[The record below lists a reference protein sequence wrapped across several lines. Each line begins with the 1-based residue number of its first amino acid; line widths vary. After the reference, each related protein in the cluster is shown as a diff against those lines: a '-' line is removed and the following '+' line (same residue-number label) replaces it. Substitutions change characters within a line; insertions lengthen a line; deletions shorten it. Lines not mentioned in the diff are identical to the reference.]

1 MYTITNHLDVT
12 PGGYPT
18 RINLNQYDND
28 FTIVF
33 NLFSSSGE
41 ITIGSNATAAISGTK
56 KDGNGYSMAA
66 SISGKTVTVTGDKQ
80 LTAVPGENIFEI
92 VIYDDD
98 KEIRTSN
105 FIIDVERAALDKDTI
120 VSQSKIRELVNVID
134 RTDDLLAA
142 ASSVESKLADM
153 QAIETQIETLK
164 SDIQTLYDDTVS
176 AASSA
181 AADAASAAVE
191 DVQSDI
197 QTMVD
202 TAVESALP
210 SINGTTMTGDHNGA
224 YYGLVDA
231 VQGKGLSTNDYTDAD
246 KAIVARLN
254 DPDKSLSTNDYT
266 NTDKATVTRLNDP
279 DKSLST
285 NDYTDA
291 DKAVVARLNDP
302 SKGLSSNDFTDTDKE
317 TLENLDVPNPSAI
330 VALLDILKS
339 KQILTNDTYD
349 LIKDM
354 L

>member
-1 MYTITNHLDVT
+1 MYTITDYLDVT

-56 KDGNGYSMAA
+56 KDGNGYSVTA
-66 SISGKTVTVTGDKQ
+66 SISGKTVTVAGDKQ
-80 LTAVPGENIFEI
+80 LTAVPGENVFEI

-134 RTDDLLAA
+134 KTDDLLEA

-153 QAIETQIETLK
+153 QAIKSQIETLK
-164 SDIQTLYDDTVS
+164 SEIQTIYDNTTS
-176 AASSA
+176 AASTA
-181 AADAASAAVE
+181 ATNAASAAVE
-191 DVQSDI
+191 NVRSDI
-197 QTMVD
+197 ETMVD
-202 TAVESALP
+202 TAVESSFP

-231 VQGKGLSTNDYTDAD
+231 VQGKGLSANDYTNAD
-246 KAIVARLN
+246 KAVVTRL
-254 DPDKSLSTNDYT
+254 DDDSKTLSTNDYT
-266 NTDKATVTRLNDP
+266 N
-279 DKSLST
+279 
-285 NDYTDA
+285 A
-291 DKAVVARLNDP
+291 DKAVVARLDDP
-302 SKGLSSNDFTDTDKE
+302 SKGLSSNDFTDTDKQ

-330 VALLDILKS
+330 VALLDILKA
-339 KQILTNDTYD
+339 KQILTNDAYD

>member
-1 MYTITNHLDVT
+1 MYTITDHLDIT

-18 RINLNQYDND
+18 RINLSQYDNA
-28 FTIVF
+28 FTIVL
-33 NLFSSSGE
+33 NLFSSVGE
-41 ITIGSNATAAISGTK
+41 FAIGSGATAALVGTK
-56 KDGNGYSMAA
+56 ADGNGYSTVA
-66 SISGKTVTVTGDKQ
+66 SISDKSVTIAGDKQ

-120 VSQSKIRELVNVID
+120 VSQSKIRELINVID
-134 RTDDLLAA
+134 KTDDLLAA

-153 QAIETQIETLK
+153 QAIKSQIETLK
-164 SDIQTLYDDTVS
+164 SDIQTIYENTSS
-176 AASSA
+176 AASTA

-202 TAVESALP
+202 TAVESAFP
-210 SINGTTMTGDHNGA
+210 SINGTTISGDHNGA
-224 YYGLVDA
+224 YYGLVDE
-231 VQGKGLSTNDYTDAD
+231 VSGKGLSTNDYTSAD
-246 KAIVARLN
+246 KEV
-254 DPDKSLSTNDYT
+254 
-266 NTDKATVTRLNDP
+266 VTRLNDQS
-279 DKSLST
+279 KGLST

-302 SKGLSSNDFTDTDKE
+302 SKGLSSNDYTDADKQK
-317 TLENLDVPNPSAI
+317 LEDLDVPNPSAI

-339 KQILTNDTYD
+339 KQILTNDAYD

>member
-1 MYTITNHLDVT
+1 MYTITDYLDVT

-18 RINLNQYDND
+18 RINLSQYDNA
-28 FTIVF
+28 FTIVL
-33 NLFSSSGE
+33 NLFSSVGAFSVGNE
-41 ITIGSNATAAISGTK
+41 ATAALVGTK
-56 KDGNGYSMAA
+56 VDGNGYSVAA
-66 SISGKTVTVTGDKQ
+66 SISDNAVTIIGDKQ
-80 LTAVPGENIFEI
+80 LTAVAGENIFEI

-120 VSQSKIRELVNVID
+120 VSDSKIRELINVID
-134 RTDDLLAA
+134 KTDDLLEA

-153 QAIETQIETLK
+153 QAIKSQIETLK
-164 SDIQTLYDDTVS
+164 SEIQTIYDNTTS
-176 AASSA
+176 AASTA

-191 DVQSDI
+191 DVQNDI

-202 TAVESALP
+202 TAVESSFP

-231 VQGKGLSTNDYTDAD
+231 VQGKGLSANDYTNAD
-246 KAIVARLN
+246 KAVVTRLN
-254 DPDKSLSTNDYT
+254 DDSKTLSTNDYT
-266 NTDKATVTRLNDP
+266 N
-279 DKSLST
+279 
-285 NDYTDA
+285 A
-291 DKAVVARLNDP
+291 DKAIVERLNDP

-330 VALLDILKS
+330 VALLDILKA

>member
-1 MYTITNHLDVT
+1 MITYTLPLDIT
-12 PGGYPT
+12 PGEYPT
-18 RINLNQYDND
+18 RVYLSQYDSA
-28 FTIVF
+28 FTLIF
-33 NLFSSSGE
+33 NLFTSEGTLTLGSGV
-41 ITIGSNATAAISGTK
+41 TASVRGIK
-56 KDGNGYSMAA
+56 RDGNGYSAA
-66 SISGKTVTVTGDKQ
+66 ATISGTAVTVAGDVQ
-80 LTAVPGENIFEI
+80 MTAISGEQNFEI
-92 VIYDDD
+92 VLTKND
-98 KEIRTSN
+98 KELSTAN
-105 FIIDVERAALDKDTI
+105 FTIFVEPAALDKD
-120 VSQSKIRELVNVID
+120 SFPSNSKIRELVNVID
-134 RTDDLLAA
+134 KTDDLLAA

-153 QAIETQIETLK
+153 QAIKAQIETLK

-176 AASSA
+176 AASIA
-181 AADAASAAVE
+181 ASDAASAAVD

-231 VQGKGLSTNDYTDAD
+231 ESGKGLSTNDYTSAD
-246 KAIVARLN
+246 KAIV
-254 DPDKSLSTNDYT
+254 
-266 NTDKATVTRLNDP
+266 TRLD
-279 DKSLST
+279 DSTKTLST

-302 SKGLSSNDFTDTDKE
+302 SKGLSSNDFTDENKE

-330 VALLDILKS
+330 VALLDVLKA